1 LSAGNKSGKIVE
13 RAGGGLKLNFNKEE
27 FAAFLILA
35 KGDRSIN
42 RFGNDAGVDPGYIS
56 RLLRGLVENAP
67 GAMVI
72 KKLAD
77 AAWNGV
83 TIEDLLGA
91 AGYIDI
97 PGKNTDDHIDLSPE
111 HRKWQRVIEE
121 AARYNISPEDALDF
135 ITSLGKSM
143 ARIRK
148 DDA

>member
-1 LSAGNKSGKIVE
+1 M
-13 RAGGGLKLNFNKEE
+13 
-27 FAAFLILA
+27 
-35 KGDRSIN
+35 
-42 RFGNDAGVDPGYIS
+42 
-56 RLLRGLVENAP
+56 ENAP